1 MRRADRLFQLIQILR
16 RVNRPVTAAK
26 LAEELEVSKR
36 TVYRDIADLVG
47 QRVPIEG
54 EAGLGYTL
62 SEFYNMPP
70 LMFTQ
75 DELEALV
82 LGVQLVQSLPD
93 KTIGNSAKDV
103 FAKIRDVIPPSFIA
117 TLSDAG
123 VRIKSRELEPEK
135 QDTRYLREAIRANK
149 KIRITY
155 FDRDDN
161 KSERVVWPIILGYD
175 EAYCLLI
182 AWCEQ
187 RQQYRHFRVD
197 RIRQIDRLDTSV
209 PIAGNELR
217 QRWELWREKTWLNK
231 C

>member
-16 RVNRPVTAAK
+16 RVKRPVTAAK

-36 TVYRDIADLVG
+36 TVYRDISDLVG

-62 SEFYNMPP
+62 SDFYNMPP

-75 DELEALV
+75 DELEAIV

-93 KTIGNSAKDV
+93 KTLGNSA
-103 FAKIRDVIPPSFIA
+103 RDVCSKIEDAIPANLISI
-117 TLSDAG
+117 LSDAG
-123 VRIKSRELEPEK
+123 VRIKPRESEPEK

-149 KIRITY
+149 KLRINY
-155 FDRDDN
+155 VDQVGN
-161 KSERVVWPIILGYD
+161 ESERVVWPIILGYD

-182 AWCEQ
+182 AWCEK

-197 RIRQIDRLDTSV
+197 RIRQIECLDACV
-209 PIAGNELR
+209 PVTGNELR
-217 QRWELWREKTWLNK
+217 KRLESWREQTLNRH
-231 C
+231 

>member
-54 EAGLGYTL
+54 EVGLGYTL

-70 LMFTQ
+70 LMFTR

-103 FAKIRDVIPPSFIA
+103 FAKIRDVIPPSFIS

-123 VRIKSRELEPEK
+123 VRIKPRELEPEK

-155 FDRDDN
+155 FDRDEN

-175 EAYCLLI
+175 EVYCLLI

-217 QRWELWREKTWLNK
+217 QRWELWREQTWLNK